1 MKSADFRKL
10 ALSLP
15 EAVESSHMGH
25 PDFRVNKK
33 IFASL
38 FTKDDVERGM
48 VKLTPEQQRDFVK
61 SDPRAFEPIAGGWGR
76 GGATQVNLKAAKTTS
91 LRKALLA
98 AWLNVAP
105 QRLTE
110 GD

>member
-1 MKSADFRKL
+1 MKPADFRKL

-38 FTKDDVERGM
+38 FTRDEVEYGM
-48 VKLTPEQQRDFVK
+48 VKLTPEQQKQFVK
-61 SDPRAFEPIAGGWGR
+61 DQPKMFAPIPGGWGR
-76 GGATQVNLKAAKTTS
+76 GGATQVNLNAAKAGPV
-91 LRKALLA
+91 RRGLLA
-98 AWLNVAP
+98 AWLNIAP
-105 QRLTE
+105 KRLIE
-110 GD
+110 